1 VAPRIENGQLMAIP
15 RHVLREAA
23 QLALRQ
29 HGYEVELRS
38 APGAA
43 PGARLTAVK
52 GETKLSVAVRT
63 SQRRDV
69 GLVRAETGRWKT
81 VTRVDLVLV
90 AVPSKPSKSSD
101 RIEVVCFDSK
111 TLMKAFDDH
120 THKLDFTIEPEVPV
134 FVPLDAVRS
143 KGSNAEVSGLNASAL
158 WCDEFEVNELGRQS
172 KARQLDQ
179 FIARVTRDFA
189 DLLGIDAERV
199 IVDFRISSKT

>member
-1 VAPRIENGQLMAIP
+1 VAILRQ
-15 RHVLREAA
+15 VLRDAA
-23 QLALRQ
+23 QMALRQ
-29 HGYEVELRS
+29 HGYEVAVQS

-63 SQRRDV
+63 SQRREV

-81 VTRVDLVLV
+81 VSRVDQILV

-111 TLMKAFDDH
+111 TLIEAFDDH
-120 THKLDFTIEPEVPV
+120 TRKLDLTIEPEVPI

-143 KGSNAEVSGLNASAL
+143 KGSNAEGSGLKASAL
-158 WCDEFEVNELGRQS
+158 WSDEFEMNALGRQS

-189 DLLGIDAERV
+189 ELVGVDAERV
-199 IVDFRISSKT
+199 IVDFRISSKTE